1 MEQLRKLDARSDV
14 QLRKASHHTP
24 WGRLAAG
31 GDGLLLPGAPGR
43 APCDWATSF
52 TTVEKLRL
60 PAEAFVL
67 VEGER
72 PQDLWYVPVFAVLLL
87 LFIGWNALALVAA
100 IRGCARAPAATPT
113 PSP

>member
-1 MEQLRKLDARSDV
+1 MEELRRLDARSQV
-14 QLRKASHHTP
+14 QLRKGSYEVP

-31 GDGLLLPGAPGR
+31 GEGLLLPGPPGH
-43 APCDWATSF
+43 APCAAATSF
-52 TTVEKLRL
+52 KTVEKLQI

-72 PQDLWYVPVFAVLLL
+72 PQDLWYVPVFGVLLL

-100 IRGCARAPAATPT
+100 IRGRRRAPAAKDP
-113 PSP
+113 PP